1 MNYPEIKL
9 LIDGQWVA
17 SEKSIAVINPA
28 TEAVVGHI
36 PHASAA
42 DIANAIAGA
51 ARGLRVWKRMA
62 PAERAAILLKAAQ
75 LMRAR
80 EARIAHAT
88 VLEQGKSLAAAAF
101 EVRRAAAILEWDAN
115 QGLRQYGQVVPLGP
129 ELRCMVRREPIG
141 VVAGFSPWNAPIGSP
156 MRKIAAALSA
166 GCALILKPAE
176 ETPAGAFH
184 IAQALVDAG
193 LPPGVL
199 NVLFGDPGEI
209 SRTLVESDSVRMLT
223 FTGSVAVGRQLAQMA
238 AARLKPCLLELGGHA
253 PVIVC
258 ADTDPVAVARLAVKA
273 KANNTGQICVSPT
286 RFFVAENIFDAFVQ
300 AFSDQ
305 ARAVVCGDG
314 LPQDGLPQEGLPQD
328 GLPQDTHI
336 GPLTNA
342 RRRQDIER
350 LVDDAR
356 TRGARVLCGGER
368 PAGKG
373 YFYPLTVLADVPEGA
388 QVLREEP
395 FGPIA
400 IINRFS
406 QLDAAIAQAN
416 ALNVGLA
423 AYAFSNNADVQ
434 EQLAAQIEAGSLAI
448 NTFTVSS
455 AETPFGGIKD
465 SGYGRE
471 GGAHSLDAYT
481 VVKSVM
487 QASHA
492 QVLA

>member
-1 MNYPEIKL
+1 MSYPEIKL

-17 SEKSIAVINPA
+17 SEKTIAVINPA
-28 TEAVVGHI
+28 TEAVVGRI
-36 PHASAA
+36 PHASATH
-42 DIANAIAGA
+42 IANAIAGA
-51 ARGLRVWKRMA
+51 ARGLHVWKRMA

-75 LMRAR
+75 LMRGR
-80 EARIAHAT
+80 EAQIAHAT
-88 VLEQGKSLAAAAF
+88 VLEQGKSLAAAVF

-115 QGLRQYGQVVPLGP
+115 QGLRQYGQIVPLGP
-129 ELRCMVRREPIG
+129 QLRCMVRREPIG
-141 VVAGFSPWNAPIGSP
+141 VVAGFAPWNAPIGSP

-258 ADTDPVAVARLAVKA
+258 ADTDAVAVAKLAVKA

-286 RFFVAENIFDAFVQ
+286 RFLVAENIFEAFVQ
-300 AFSDQ
+300 AFAEQ
-305 ARAVVCGDG
+305 ARAVACGDG
-314 LPQDGLPQEGLPQD
+314 LAP
-328 GLPQDTHI
+328 DTHI

-350 LVDDAR
+350 LVGDAR

-368 PAGKG
+368 PPGKG
-373 YFYPLTVLADVPEGA
+373 YFYPLTVLAEVPEGA

-406 QLDAAIAQAN
+406 QLDDAIAQAN

-434 EQLAAQIEAGSLAI
+434 ERLAAEIEAGSLAI
-448 NTFTVSS
+448 NTFSVSS
-455 AETPFGGIKD
+455 AETPFGGVKD
-465 SGYGRE
+465 SGFGRE

-481 VVKSVM
+481 VIKSVM

>member
-9 LIDGQWVA
+9 LIDGQWV
-17 SEKSIAVINPA
+17 SREKTIAVINPA

-51 ARGLRVWKRMA
+51 ASGLRVWKLMA
-62 PAERAAILLKAAQ
+62 PAERAAILLKAAR

-80 EARIAHAT
+80 EAQIAHAT
-88 VLEQGKSLAAAAF
+88 VLEQGKSLAAAVF

-115 QGLRQYGQVVPLGP
+115 EGLRHYGQIVSLGSQ
-129 ELRCMVRREPIG
+129 LRCMVRREPIG
-141 VVAGFSPWNAPIGSP
+141 VVAGFAPWNAPIGSP

-209 SRTLVESDSVRMLT
+209 SRTLVESDTVRMLT

-238 AARLKPCLLELGGHA
+238 AAHLKPCLLELGGHA

-286 RFFVAENIFDAFVQ
+286 RFLVAENIFEAFVQ
-300 AFSDQ
+300 AFAAQ
-305 ARAVVCGDG
+305 ARAVVIGDG
-314 LPQDGLPQEGLPQD
+314 LAQDGLPQD

-336 GPLTNA
+336 GPLTNP

-350 LVDDAR
+350 LVGDAR

-368 PAGKG
+368 PPGKG

-406 QLDAAIAQAN
+406 QLGDAIAQAN

-434 EQLAAQIEAGSLAI
+434 EQLAAEIEAGSLAI
-448 NTFTVSS
+448 NTFSVSS
-455 AETPFGGIKD
+455 AETPFGGVKD
-465 SGYGRE
+465 SGFGRE

-487 QASHA
+487 QASYA
-492 QVLA
+492 QVIA

>member
-9 LIDGQWVA
+9 LIDGQWVS
-17 SEKSIAVINPA
+17 SEKTIAVINPA
-28 TEAVVGHI
+28 TEAVVGRI
-36 PHASAA
+36 PHASAT

-75 LMRAR
+75 LMHAR
-80 EARIAHAT
+80 EAQIAHAT
-88 VLEQGKSLAAAAF
+88 VLEQGKSLAAAVF

-115 QGLRQYGQVVPLGP
+115 QGLRQYGQIVPLGP
-129 ELRCMVRREPIG
+129 QLRCMVRREPIG
-141 VVAGFSPWNAPIGSP
+141 VVAGFAPWNAPIGSP

-258 ADTDPVAVARLAVKA
+258 ADTDAVAVARLAVKA

-286 RFFVAENIFDAFVQ
+286 RFLVAENIFEAFVQ
-300 AFSDQ
+300 AFAEQ
-305 ARAVVCGDG
+305 ARAVARGDG
-314 LPQDGLPQEGLPQD
+314 LAP
-328 GLPQDTHI
+328 DTHI

-356 TRGARVLCGGER
+356 TRGARELCGGER
-368 PAGKG
+368 PPGKG
-373 YFYPLTVLADVPEGA
+373 YFYPLTVLADVPAGA

-406 QLDAAIAQAN
+406 QLDDAIAQAN

-423 AYAFSNNADVQ
+423 AYAFSNDADVQ
-434 EQLAAQIEAGSLAI
+434 EQLAAEIEAGSLAI
-448 NTFTVSS
+448 NTFSVSS
-455 AETPFGGIKD
+455 AETPFGGVKD
-465 SGYGRE
+465 SGFGRE

>member
-1 MNYPEIKL
+1 MSYPEIKL

-17 SEKSIAVINPA
+17 SEKTIAVINPA

-36 PHASAA
+36 PHASAT

-80 EARIAHAT
+80 EAQIAHAT
-88 VLEQGKSLAAAAF
+88 VLEQGKSLAAAVF

-115 QGLRQYGQVVPLGP
+115 EGLRHYGQIVPLGP
-129 ELRCMVRREPIG
+129 QLRCMVRREPIG
-141 VVAGFSPWNAPIGSP
+141 VVAGFAPWNAPIGSP

-209 SRTLVESDSVRMLT
+209 SRTLVESDTVRMLT

-238 AARLKPCLLELGGHA
+238 AARLLPCLLELGGHA

-286 RFFVAENIFDAFVQ
+286 RFLVAESIFEAFVQ
-300 AFSDQ
+300 AFAAQ
-305 ARAVVCGDG
+305 ARAVVIGDG
-314 LPQDGLPQEGLPQD
+314 LA
-328 GLPQDTHI
+328 QDTHI

-368 PAGKG
+368 PPGKG

-406 QLDAAIAQAN
+406 QLDDAIAQAN

-434 EQLAAQIEAGSLAI
+434 EQLAAEIEAGSLAI
-448 NTFTVSS
+448 NTFFVSS
-455 AETPFGGIKD
+455 AETPFGGVKD
-465 SGYGRE
+465 SGFGRE